1 MHYLIIGYGN
11 DLRGDDAAG
20 RVAADMIAALHLP
33 DVTVLSMHQLTP
45 ELASLLAQVREVVFL
60 DADASGCQVVRVTH
74 ILPAPG
80 CRYAGH
86 IATPEALLALTSAV
100 YSYSPDA
107 WLISILAVDFTLG
120 APLSPQ
126 AHNGVVQ
133 AVHIVQHL
141 LARTDEASA
150 AKP

>member
-20 RVAADMIAALHLP
+20 RVAADMITALHLP

-45 ELASLLAQVREVVFL
+45 ELASLLAQAHEAIFL
-60 DADASGCQVVRVTH
+60 DADVSGCQVVRVTH
-74 ILPAPG
+74 ILPQTD
-80 CRYAGH
+80 CQHMGH
-86 IATPEALLALTSAV
+86 RATPEALLALTRAV

-107 WLISILAVDFTLG
+107 WLISIPAIDFTLG

-133 AVHIVQHL
+133 AVTIVQHMVTS
-141 LARTDEASA
+141 ADKASS
-150 AKP
+150 

>member
-1 MHYLIIGYGN
+1 MQCIIIIGYGN

-45 ELASLLAQVREVVFL
+45 ELASLLAQAHGAIFL

-74 ILPAPG
+74 ILPQTD
-80 CRYAGH
+80 CQHMGH
-86 IATPEALLALTSAV
+86 RATPEALLTLARSI
-100 YSYSPDA
+100 YGRSPDG
-107 WLISILAVDFTLG
+107 WLISIPAIDFTLG

-133 AVHIVQHL
+133 AVTIVQHMVTG
-141 LARTDEASA
+141 ADKASS
-150 AKP
+150 